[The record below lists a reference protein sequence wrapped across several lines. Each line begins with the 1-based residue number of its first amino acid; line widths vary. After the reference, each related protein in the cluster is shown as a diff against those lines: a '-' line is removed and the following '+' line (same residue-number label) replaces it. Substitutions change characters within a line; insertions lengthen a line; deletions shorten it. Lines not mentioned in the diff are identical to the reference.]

1 MSKLLVINKNAV
13 VDIEGIESKLKTVVD
28 ELNKVNSLA
37 IHDEESNKKAKDL
50 ISASRKEFKV
60 YDDERKEF
68 KKEIMK
74 PYDEVDVIFKKY
86 NELHKKAINKLS
98 KDSKDFEENKR
109 LEKEKEIITYF
120 DLVNTN
126 ASFIKFEDLKLNI
139 INSGSL
145 ISYKRQI
152 DEFMEKI
159 DIDLQVINTYETSI
173 KALILVEYEK
183 HLDLG
188 QAQLTVRKNIERA
201 EELKK
206 QKVWKEPEQVEE
218 LVIDQVV
225 NKVKDNHVINDV
237 PRTTQG
243 TPVFTSDKD
252 TGEIKKYRLQVELTE
267 QQLNDLEVILKQNN
281 IKYSKRELLS

>member
-60 YDDERKEF
+60 YDDERIEF

-74 PYDEVDVIFKKY
+74 PYDEVDKIFKKY
-86 NELHKKAINKLS
+86 NELHKKAIDKLS

-139 INSGSL
+139 INSNSL

-159 DIDLQVINTYETSI
+159 NIDLQVINTYETSI
-173 KALILVEYEK
+173 RALILVEYEK

-188 QAQLTVRKNIERA
+188 QAQLTVRKNIQRA

-206 QKVWKEPEQVEE
+206 QKVWKDPEKV
-218 LVIDQVV
+218 VIDQVA
-225 NKVKDNHVINDV
+225 NKESIKEQIEEVEYYQV
-237 PRTTQG
+237 PK
-243 TPVFTSDKD
+243 PNLVFPDD

-267 QQLNDLEVILKQNN
+267 QQLNDLEVVLKQNN